1 MPAGYRDWFRCLAT
15 TTRQVPQRSDAS
27 PQNSSVPVTETG
39 YGEDRLK
46 AQGCR
51 DNQSEGEEK
60 TRQGDKVM
68 K

>member
-27 PQNSSVPVTETG
+27 PRNPSVPFTETG
-39 YGEDRLK
+39 YSEDRLK
-46 AQGCR
+46 AQECI
-51 DNQSEGEEK
+51 DDQSEGEEK
-60 TRQGDKVM
+60 TRQGDEVM